1 MPSDG
6 AAELLFFC
14 LRTLAGKYSLSC
26 FLYKNKAKQ
35 KKNKTRK
42 QHRYK
47 YSQLQFTAIKHVLS
61 WQTKDCIQKI
71 CDVKRG
77 KFVPI
82 LWDTIL
88 MTIGHLWLPKTRKN
102 FHFSYNFRLALSEA
116 MISDKKGQKFKPKTN
131 KVTGMLWKSKWP
143 MDYKSHRLKSQN
155 MICIEIESENKVFI
169 WGAYHLHKPPGWKSF
184 V

>member
-26 FLYKNKAKQ
+26 FLYKNKTKQNKSKHENNTDISIVNCNLLQLNKCYHGKQ
-35 KKNKTRK
+35 KIAYKRFVMSKEVNLSLFSGIQFWWRLAIYDCQK
-42 QHRYK
+42 Q
-47 YSQLQFTAIKHVLS
+47 
-61 WQTKDCIQKI
+61 
-71 CDVKRG
+71 G
-77 KFVPI
+77 
-82 LWDTIL
+82 
-88 MTIGHLWLPKTRKN
+88 KN
-102 FHFSYNFRLALSEA
+102 FHFFYNFRLALSEA

-131 KVTGMLWKSKWP
+131 KVMLWKSKWP